1 MYFAERDTL
10 TIYSARSSQAQRAAV
25 SREFGA
31 ILHLGH
37 GDDVVSIEIPCA
49 SEVRTHWFSSRLR
62 AALPVDIVLAVDRWL
77 IAMRPCKPRAFAN

>member
-1 MYFAERDTL
+1 MYVAERDTL

-25 SREFGA
+25 AREFGA

-49 SEVRTHWFSSRLR
+49 SEVRTRWFSSRLR
-62 AALPVDIVLAVDRWL
+62 AALPADLVLAVDRWL
-77 IAMRPCKPRAFAN
+77 AAMRPRETRALSN